1 MSQEYTEDKEVKLT
15 KLSSGRR
22 LLEAMLILC
31 SLFAI
36 WLMAALLSF
45 NPSDPSWSQTA
56 WHEPIHNLGG
66 APGAWLAD
74 TLFFIFGVMAYTI
87 PVIIIGGCWFAWRH
101 QENDEYIDY
110 FAVSLR
116 LIGALAL
123 ILTSCGLAAI
133 NADDIWY
140 FASGGVIG
148 SLLSTTLQPLLH
160 SSGGTI
166 ALLCIWAAGLTLFTG
181 WSWVSI
187 AEKLGGGILSVLT
200 FASNR
205 TRRDDTWVD
214 EGEYEDDEEEYD
226 DEEAARPQES
236 RRARILR
243 SALARR
249 KRLAEKFTNP
259 MGRKTDAALFSG
271 KRMDDG
277 EEVVQYSASGAPVA
291 ADDVLFSGA
300 SAARP
305 AEDDVLFSGASA
317 VRPGDF
323 DPYDPLLNGH
333 SIAEPVSAAAAA
345 TAAPQAWA
353 ESPVVHHGAA
363 PAYQP
368 EASYPP
374 QQAYQ
379 PEPAPF
385 QQAAYQPPAGQTA
398 PQAYQPEP
406 APYQQ
411 PVYDPRAGQPAP
423 QAYQPEPAPYQQPA
437 YDPYAGQPAPQAYQP
452 EPAPYQQ
459 PAYDPHAGQPA
470 PQAYQPEP
478 APYQQP
484 AYDPYAGQPAPQAYQ
499 PEPAPYQQPA
509 YDPHAG
515 QPAPQAYQPEPAPY
529 QQPAYDPHAGQP
541 APQAYQP
548 EPAPYQQPTYDPY
561 AGQPAPQTYQQPAY
575 DPNAG
580 QPAPQTYQQPAY
592 DPHAGQPAPQP
603 YQPEPAAYQPQS
615 APVPP
620 PEPEPEVVQEEV
632 KRPPLYYFEEVEEKR
647 ARERELLA
655 SWYQPIPEPES
666 PIATKPLTPPT
677 TASKPPVET
686 TVVSAVAAGV
696 HQATAASGGAA
707 AATSSTAASAAA
719 TPLFSPASS
728 GPRVQVKEGIGPKL
742 PRPNR
747 VRVPTRRELASY
759 GIKLPS
765 QREAEQRA
773 RQAERDPHYDD
784 ELLSDEEADAME
796 QDELARQFA
805 ATQQQ
810 RYGHRWE
817 DDNATDDDEADA
829 AAEAELARQF
839 AATQQQRYATEQP
852 PGANPFSPAD
862 YEFSPMKTLVND
874 GPSEPLFTPTPEVQP
889 QQPAQRYQQ
898 PAAAPQQG
906 YQPAQHQPI
915 HHQPVPPQ
923 PQSYPTASQPVQPQQ
938 PVAPQGHQPAAPA
951 PQESLIHPLLMRNG
965 DSRPL
970 QKPTTPLPS
979 LDLLT
984 PPPSEV
990 EPVDT
995 FALEQMARLVE
1006 ARLADFRIKADVVN
1020 YSPGPVITRFE
1031 LNLAP
1036 GVKAARISNLS
1047 RDLARSLSTV
1057 AVRVVEV
1064 IPGKPYVGL
1073 ELPNKKRQTVY
1084 LREVLDNAKFRD
1096 NPSPLTVV
1104 LGKDIAGD
1112 PVVADLAKMPHLLV
1126 AGTTGSGKSVGVN
1139 AMILSMLYKA
1149 QPEDVRF
1156 IMIDPKML
1164 ELSVYEGIPHL
1175 LTEVVTDMKDAAN
1188 ALRWSV
1194 NEMERRYKL
1203 MSALGVRNLAGYNE
1217 KIAEAARMG
1226 RPIPDPYWKPGDSMD
1241 AVHPVLEK
1249 LPYIVVLVD
1258 EFADLMMTVGKKV
1271 EELIARLAQKARA
1284 AGIHL
1289 VLATQRPSVDVITGL
1304 IKANIPTRIAFTV
1317 SSKIDSRTILDQGGA
1332 ESLLG
1337 MGDML
1342 YSGPNSTT
1350 PVRVHG
1356 AFVRD
1361 QEVHAVVQDW
1371 KARGRP
1377 QYVDGITS
1385 DSESEGGGGGFDG
1398 GEELDPLFDQAV
1410 NFVTEKR
1417 KASISGVQ
1425 RQFRIGYNRA
1435 ARIIEQMEAQGI
1447 VSEQGHNGNREVL
1460 APPPFE

>member
-1 MSQEYTEDKEVKLT
+1 MSQEYTEDKEVTLT

-22 LLEAMLILC
+22 LLEALLILIV
-31 SLFAI
+31 LFAV

-66 APGAWLAD
+66 MPGAWLAD

-87 PVIIIGGCWFAWRH
+87 PVIIVGGCWYAWRH
-101 QENDEYIDY
+101 QSSDEYIDY

-116 LIGALAL
+116 IIGVLAL

-166 ALLCIWAAGLTLFTG
+166 ALLCVWAAGLTLFTG
-181 WSWVSI
+181 WSWVTI
-187 AEKLGGGILSVLT
+187 AEKLGGWILNILT

-214 EGEYEDDEEEYD
+214 EDEYEDDEEYE
-226 DEEAARPQES
+226 DENHGKQHES

-243 SALARR
+243 GALARR
-249 KRLAEKFTNP
+249 KRLAEKFINP
-259 MGRKTDAALFSG
+259 MGRQTDAALFSG
-271 KRMDDG
+271 KRMDDD
-277 EEVVQYSASGAPVA
+277 EEITYTARGVA
-291 ADDVLFSGA
+291 ADPDDVLFSGNRA
-300 SAARP
+300 TQP
-305 AEDDVLFSGASA
+305 EYDE
-317 VRPGDF
+317 
-323 DPYDPLLNGH
+323 YDPLLNGAP
-333 SIAEPVSAAAAA
+333 ITEPVAVAAAA
-345 TAAPQAWA
+345 TTATQSWAAPVEPVTQTPPVASVDVPPSQPTVAWQ
-353 ESPVVHHGAA
+353 PVPGPQTGEPVIA
-363 PAYQP
+363 PAP
-368 EASYPP
+368 EGYP
-374 QQAYQ
+374 QQSQYAQ
-379 PEPAPF
+379 PAVQYNEPL
-385 QQAAYQPPAGQTA
+385 
-398 PQAYQPEP
+398 
-406 APYQQ
+406 QQ
-411 PVYDPRAGQPAP
+411 PVQPQQPYYAPAAEQPA
-423 QAYQPEPAPYQQPA
+423 QQPYYAPAAEQPVQQPYYATAPEQPAQQPYYAPAPEQPVAGNAWQAEEQQSTF
-437 YDPYAGQPAPQAYQP
+437 APQSTYQT
-452 EPAPYQQ
+452 E
-459 PAYDPHAGQPA
+459 
-470 PQAYQPEP
+470 
-478 APYQQP
+478 
-484 AYDPYAGQPAPQAYQ
+484 
-499 PEPAPYQQPA
+499 
-509 YDPHAG
+509 
-515 QPAPQAYQPEPAPY
+515 
-529 QQPAYDPHAGQP
+529 
-541 APQAYQP
+541 
-548 EPAPYQQPTYDPY
+548 
-561 AGQPAPQTYQQPAY
+561 QTYQQPAAQE
-575 DPNAG
+575 PL
-580 QPAPQTYQQPAY
+580 YQQPQSVEQ
-592 DPHAGQPAPQP
+592 QP
-603 YQPEPAAYQPQS
+603 
-615 APVPP
+615 VV
-620 PEPEPEVVQEEV
+620 EPEPVVEET
-632 KRPPLYYFEEVEEKR
+632 KPARPPLYYFEEVEEKR
-647 ARERELLA
+647 AREREQLA
-655 SWYQPIPEPES
+655 AWYQPIPEPVKEPE
-666 PIATKPLTPPT
+666 PIKSSLKAPSV
-677 TASKPPVET
+677 AAVPPVEAAAA
-686 TVVSAVAAGV
+686 VSPL
-696 HQATAASGGAA
+696 ASGVKKATLATGAA
-707 AATSSTAASAAA
+707 ATVAA
-719 TPLFSPASS
+719 PVFSLANSG
-728 GPRVQVKEGIGPKL
+728 GPRPQVKEGIGPQL
-742 PRPNR
+742 PRPKR
-747 VRVPTRRELASY
+747 IRVPTRRELASY

-765 QREAEQRA
+765 QRAAEEKAREAQRN
-773 RQAERDPHYDD
+773 QYDSGDQYNDD
-784 ELLSDEEADAME
+784 EIDAMQ

-805 ATQQQ
+805 QTQQQ
-810 RYGHRWE
+810 RYGEQYQHDVPVNAE
-817 DDNATDDDEADA
+817 DADA

-839 AATQQQRYATEQP
+839 AQTQQQRYSGEQP
-852 PGANPFSPAD
+852 AGANPFSLD
-862 YEFSPMKTLVND
+862 DFEFSPMKALLDD
-874 GPSEPLFTPTPEVQP
+874 GPHEPLFTPIVEPVQ
-889 QQPAQRYQQ
+889 
-898 PAAAPQQG
+898 
-906 YQPAQHQPI
+906 
-915 HHQPVPPQ
+915 
-923 PQSYPTASQPVQPQQ
+923 QPQQ
-938 PVAPQGHQPAAPA
+938 PVAPQQQYQQPQQPVPPQQQYQQPQQPVA
-951 PQESLIHPLLMRNG
+951 PQPQYQQPQQQVAPQPQYQQPQQPVAPQPQYQQPQQPVAPQPQYQQPQQPVAPQQQDTLLHPLLMRNG

-970 QKPTTPLPS
+970 HKPTTPLPS

-1104 LGKDIAGD
+1104 LGKDIAGE

-1188 ALRWSV
+1188 ALRWCV

-1217 KIAEAARMG
+1217 KIAEADRMM

-1241 AVHPVLEK
+1241 AQHPVLKKE
-1249 LPYIVVLVD
+1249 PYIVVLVD

-1317 SSKIDSRTILDQGGA
+1317 SSKIDSRTILDQAGA

-1342 YSGPNSTT
+1342 YSGPNSTL

-1385 DSESEGGGGGFDG
+1385 DSESEGGAGGFDG
-1398 GEELDPLFDQAV
+1398 AEELDPLFDQAV
-1410 NFVTEKR
+1410 QFVTEKR

-1460 APPPFE
+1460 APPPFD